1 MWCMPCHFNQA
12 SGVGMGFAARFVD
25 RCRYGVG
32 GDNNTESKMTTK
44 TIYPTS
50 NNVHNLS
57 TMD

>member
-1 MWCMPCHFNQA
+1 
-12 SGVGMGFAARFVD
+12 MGFAARFVD